1 MIRENVEISMTTRII
16 LNVVLVI
23 LLLIPCSEIVT
34 QIVQFILNEVVKP
47 KLIPKMDYQNGI
59 PEEKGYNG
67 CYTDNSE
74 NK

>member
-47 KLIPKMDYQNGI
+47 
-59 PEEKGYNG
+59 
-67 CYTDNSE
+67 
-74 NK
+74 